1 MVFDLSVLLN
11 ISPFEKFLDN
21 VKFVFTT
28 VYFEDLYYVVVCLP
42 SQNLH
47 KSRYF
52 IAWKKFRWAKNGHK
66 FSKKGQFLPHYE
78 TRHLTLGIYRKIKVL
93 DNFDF
98 VKCVPACPLCSG
110 HNWGSY
116 GNRAQGQ

>member
-1 MVFDLSVLLN
+1 MGKLR
-11 ISPFEKFLDN
+11 FL
-21 VKFVFTT
+21 
-28 VYFEDLYYVVVCLP
+28 LP

-52 IAWKKFRWAKNGHK
+52 IVAWKKFRWAKNGHK

-78 TRHLTLGIYRKIKVL
+78 TSHLTLGKYRKIEAL

-98 VKCVPACPLCSG
+98 VKCVPACPLCTLG
-110 HNWGSY
+110 RTGGLGGNWV
-116 GNRAQGQ
+116 QGQRKLMIEICFLILWKHVIELSTNK

>member
-1 MVFDLSVLLN
+1 MGKLR
-11 ISPFEKFLDN
+11 FL
-21 VKFVFTT
+21 
-28 VYFEDLYYVVVCLP
+28 LP

-52 IAWKKFRWAKNGHK
+52 IAWKKFKWAKNGHK

-98 VKCVPACPLCSG
+98 VKCVPACPLCTVG
-110 HNWGSY
+110 TIGGSY
-116 GNRAQGQ
+116 GNRAQGQRKNMIEICFCIL